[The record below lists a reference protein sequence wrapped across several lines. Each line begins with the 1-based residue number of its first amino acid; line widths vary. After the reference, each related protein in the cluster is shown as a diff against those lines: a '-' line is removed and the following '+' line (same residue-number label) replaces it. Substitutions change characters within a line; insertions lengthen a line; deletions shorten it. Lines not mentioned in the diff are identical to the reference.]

1 MSLTRLFDNASRL
14 TWREKMSEITA
25 KKIEKMIYVMRGQK
39 VMLDSDLA
47 ELYEVETKILK
58 RAVRRNIERFPDDFM
73 FELTK
78 EELENWRYQFGTSN
92 KEKMGLRVQPFV
104 FTEQGVTM
112 LSSVLR
118 SPKAIQVNISIIRIF
133 VKMRKLLASEE
144 SLSDRLDQLEK
155 GSDKLFRIV
164 FERLDNVENMV
175 PLLPKDRNKI
185 GLK

>member
-1 MSLTRLFDNASRL
+1 
-14 TWREKMSEITA
+14 MSEITA

-118 SPKAIQVNISIIRIF
+118 SP
-133 VKMRKLLASEE
+133 
-144 SLSDRLDQLEK
+144 
-155 GSDKLFRIV
+155 
-164 FERLDNVENMV
+164 
-175 PLLPKDRNKI
+175 
-185 GLK
+185 